1 MIVGTS
7 GTKVTTKT
15 RFFGKMEVDKIAK
28 GILSILIEGQ
38 GLEESEEIPGAWRE
52 ARDNGGQGK
61 GRTLLNLFNGRR
73 YDYIHSNQQY
83 PH

>member
-7 GTKVTTKT
+7 GTKATTTT
-15 RFFGKMEVDKIAK
+15 RSFGKMEVDRITK

-38 GLEESEEIPGAWRE
+38 GFEKGGEIPEAWRE

-61 GRTLLNLFNGRR
+61 GCILLNLFSGRR
-73 YDYIHSNQQY
+73 YN
-83 PH
+83 